1 MILVQMININAKNNN
16 SITVMI
22 CPVDLVF
29 KILLHL
35 FFSDQLNIL
44 PWKPFVISNLVN
56 VLILILKRKHEK
68 KLLFSLFIFIA

>member
-16 SITVMI
+16 GITVMI

-29 KILLHL
+29 KIVSHL

-44 PWKPFVISNLVN
+44 LWVPFVISNLVN
-56 VLILILKRKHEK
+56 VLILILKREHEK

>member
-29 KILLHL
+29 KIVLHL

-44 PWKPFVISNLVN
+44 P
-56 VLILILKRKHEK
+56 
-68 KLLFSLFIFIA
+68 

>member
-22 CPVDLVF
+22 FPVELVF
-29 KILLHL
+29 KIVFYL

-44 PWKPFVISNLVN
+44 LWVPFVISNLVN
-56 VLILILKRKHEK
+56 VLILILKREHEK
-68 KLLFSLFIFIA
+68 KILFSLFIFIA

>member
-1 MILVQMININAKNNN
+1 MILVQMININAKNNS

-29 KILLHL
+29 KIVLHL

-44 PWKPFVISNLVN
+44 P
-56 VLILILKRKHEK
+56 
-68 KLLFSLFIFIA
+68 

>member
-22 CPVDLVF
+22 FPVELVF
-29 KILLHL
+29 KIVFYL

-44 PWKPFVISNLVN
+44 LWVPFVISNLVN
-56 VLILILKRKHEK
+56 VLILILKREHEK